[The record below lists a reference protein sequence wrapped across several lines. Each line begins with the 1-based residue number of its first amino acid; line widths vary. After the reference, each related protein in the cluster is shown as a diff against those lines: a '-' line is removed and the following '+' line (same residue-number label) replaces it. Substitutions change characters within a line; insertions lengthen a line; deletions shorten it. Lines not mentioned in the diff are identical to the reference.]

1 MKKFLLLTIMCVFAL
16 LGNVKAQVTTVEIGT
31 DKNLVAGNYY
41 LPTFD
46 YSNYSIS
53 QQIYTEEDF
62 NGNLGLI
69 TSVAFK
75 LSNAGSIT
83 NRIYEVYMKHA
94 ENLDS
99 QVAISAEDKV
109 FDGEVAMSN
118 IIGTWVT
125 IPFNKAFDYAGGN
138 VMVCVYDKTGV
149 SAGNGYH
156 TFYTYATD
164 SHRARYSQSAT
175 SINVSSVN
183 MNNCPKPYVNLV
195 RFEMAPKPMVKA
207 ELDSIGL
214 GEVMLG
220 EYWPEST
227 PFELNVK
234 VSNTTITDLKVDND
248 FFVLPALEDI
258 DFTVDPAVIEV
269 SYDRNAASD
278 GVETGNITMAY
289 EDTTLVIPVAARTY
303 TPGEADV
310 WELAKEV
317 AFEGNK
323 YADTVKFT
331 DLHDNYSLPGETAN
345 AVTPDAVYSFELKSE
360 TILRAKVEGTN
371 AKIAIYNEDFNGKG
385 GPSND
390 NNYKGNVF
398 IDSEFFFD
406 FNEDVLMGW
415 TVKNTYGNDNN
426 WELDKYWGV
435 DNTNCIISNSYK
447 TGATGTFLK
456 ADNYAITEKTYYI
469 TENSKLSFDAK
480 CNNHDV
486 FGVDHVKVEVS
497 KDGENMIFI
506 EEITPGDGVYET
518 KVIDLGAKFA
528 ELGLEY
534 SDYHVVLHHKE
545 DNKMNVMVDNVRL
558 SNAANVMNVV
568 RSMAAVDAAEIYAVE
583 YPAGKYYVVAA
594 AESQFNFELA
604 LLNEADLPAT
614 PENLVATT
622 IDEFSIGLSWNSADK
637 ATSYNIYRN
646 DEFVVNVTDT
656 TYIDENLDSDVDYC
670 YVVKAYNDILESVA
684 SEKACAK
691 TKKVVLTP
699 PTEITA
705 EATGETTIVLTWAKV
720 EKVGGYKIYDMKSGQ
735 VVDIVSDS
743 TLTYTVE
750 NLAPGTAY
758 CYAVS
763 SVYKN
768 RESFDKSDM
777 ACATTL
783 ETETVV
789 CDVPQNLKVVVT
801 KDDPNYDKKYKITL
815 TWDAVEGAE
824 GYAVYVANQYYPDGI
839 YMGTVTSNEYING
852 TDTEGELYFYVKTI
866 CNGDLGI
873 ASEPSE
879 SVLCVLAEVEFDV
892 VAATNIENAG
902 IIAGAGTYSQG
913 DTVTL
918 TATANEGYKFI
929 NWTENG
935 EVVSEEAKYLFEITE
950 DRNLVANF
958 EEIED
963 PENPGGNDPEQPV
976 DPEQPENPEQ
986 PGDSVVLAAPV
997 VVADTLTETTVTLL
1011 WNVVENATSY
1021 NVYMDTEL
1029 VENVTDTVYMV
1040 DGLTAETA
1048 YSFTVTA
1055 VADTLESEFSN
1066 VVTVTTL
1073 KIEEPGGDEPV
1084 DPEQPVDPENPGG
1097 NEPGEGDDNEDPEN
1111 PGGNEPGDGE
1121 ITCIVTAVANPEEG
1135 GSISGAGTY
1144 KKDMTVTL
1152 KATAKSGYQFL
1163 NWTENDVIVS
1173 TESEYTFTITK
1184 DINLV
1189 ANFVVLEYEVIV
1201 VVNPEVAGEVKGTG
1215 TYKKNTSVTLTA
1227 IANEGYKFVSWVEN
1241 GEVISETSEYSFV
1254 VTRDVELIANFVSTE
1269 GVEELASSFNI
1280 YPNPVNDKLYIE
1292 TLTQTQTIE
1301 IYDIYG
1307 RLQVAEMPRCQGG
1320 FVIEVS
1326 NLTPGVYSVIIK
1338 TDDEAVVRRFVK
1350 K

>member
-1 MKKFLLLTIMCVFAL
+1 MKKALFLTIMCVFAL
-16 LGNVKAQVTTVEIGT
+16 LGNVNAQVTTVEIGT

-41 LPTFD
+41 LPTYD
-46 YSNYSIS
+46 YQKYSIS

-62 NGNLGLI
+62 NGNFGSI
-69 TSVAFK
+69 KSVAFK

-83 NRIYEVYMKHA
+83 NRTYEVYMKHA
-94 ENLDS
+94 EDLNS

-125 IPFNKAFDYAGGN
+125 IPFEKAFDYAGGN

-149 SAGNGYH
+149 SAGYPGYH

-164 SHRARYSQSAT
+164 SHRAKYFQSAMP
-175 SINVSSVN
+175 INVSSVN
-183 MNNCPKPYVNLV
+183 MGNCPTPYVNLV
-195 RFEMAPKPMVKA
+195 RFEMTPKPMVKA
-207 ELDSIGL
+207 ELDSIDL

-220 EYWPEST
+220 EYWSESK
-227 PFELNVK
+227 PFELNVR
-234 VSNTTITDLKVDND
+234 VVATTITDLKVDND

-360 TILRAKVEGTN
+360 TILRAKVEGAK

-390 NNYKGNVF
+390 NNEKGNVL
-398 IDSEFFFD
+398 ITSEFFFD

-415 TVKNTYGNDNN
+415 TVRNNNDNENN
-426 WELDKYWGV
+426 WEIAKNFGV
-435 DNTNCIISNSYK
+435 DSTSCIISNSYK
-447 TGATGTFLK
+447 TGTTGTFLK

-558 SNAANVMNVV
+558 SNAAKTRGSSNV
-568 RSMAAVDAAEIYAVE
+568 SEIYAVE

-594 AESQFNFELA
+594 AEGQFNFELV
-604 LLNEADLPAT
+604 LLNEEDLPAT

-691 TKKVVLTP
+691 TMKVVLTP

-705 EATGETTIVLTWAKV
+705 EAIGETTIVLTWAKV
-720 EKVGGYKIYDMKSGQ
+720 EKVGGYKIYDMKSSQ
-735 VVDIVSDS
+735 VVDIVSD
-743 TLTYTVE
+743 TTYTVE
-750 NLAPGTAY
+750 NLAPGTEG

-777 ACATTL
+777 VCATTL
-783 ETETVV
+783 AS
-789 CDVPQNLKVVVT
+789 VPDAPVNVNVEATSSSSVKVS
-801 KDDPNYDKKYKITL
+801 
-815 TWDAVEGAE
+815 WDAVADVKLYYIYSADTMLAKTSYTYYNIVSLESNKQ
-824 GYAVYVANQYYPDGI
+824 YCFRITAV
-839 YMGTVTSNEYING
+839 
-852 TDTEGELYFYVKTI
+852 
-866 CNGDLGI
+866 NGDV
-873 ASEPSE
+873 E
-879 SVLCVLAEVEFDV
+879 SA
-892 VAATNIENAG
+892 
-902 IIAGAGTYSQG
+902 
-913 DTVTL
+913 
-918 TATANEGYKFI
+918 K
-929 NWTENG
+929 
-935 EVVSEEAKYLFEITE
+935 SEEACGTTLEAE
-950 DRNLVANF
+950 L
-958 EEIED
+958 E
-963 PENPGGNDPEQPV
+963 
-976 DPEQPENPEQ
+976 
-986 PGDSVVLAAPV
+986 APV
-997 VVADTLTETTVTLL
+997 AVASAISDTAIVLS
-1011 WNVVENATSY
+1011 WNVVEGATAY
-1021 NVYMDTEL
+1021 NVYADTALL
-1029 VENVTDTVYMV
+1029 VNVTDTTFTVT
-1040 DGLTAETA
+1040 GLTANTQ
-1048 YSFTVTA
+1048 YCFA
-1055 VADTLESEFSN
+1055 VAAVNSTDESEKSA
-1066 VVTVTTL
+1066 VVCATTWVDA
-1073 KIEEPGGDEPV
+1073 IEELS
-1084 DPEQPVDPENPGG
+1084 
-1097 NEPGEGDDNEDPEN
+1097 
-1111 PGGNEPGDGE
+1111 
-1121 ITCIVTAVANPEEG
+1121 A
-1135 GSISGAGTY
+1135 
-1144 KKDMTVTL
+1144 
-1152 KATAKSGYQFL
+1152 
-1163 NWTENDVIVS
+1163 
-1173 TESEYTFTITK
+1173 
-1184 DINLV
+1184 
-1189 ANFVVLEYEVIV
+1189 
-1201 VVNPEVAGEVKGTG
+1201 
-1215 TYKKNTSVTLTA
+1215 
-1227 IANEGYKFVSWVEN
+1227 
-1241 GEVISETSEYSFV
+1241 
-1254 VTRDVELIANFVSTE
+1254 
-1269 GVEELASSFNI
+1269 SFNI
-1280 YPNPVNDKLYIE
+1280 YPNPVSDKLYIE
-1292 TLTQTQTIE
+1292 TLTQTHTLTVE
-1301 IYDIYG
+1301 IYDVYG
-1307 RLQVAEMPRCQGG
+1307 RQQSMVNGQQST
-1320 FVIEVS
+1320 VIDVT
-1326 NLTPGVYSVIIK
+1326 NLNSGVYFVKVVTSEG
-1338 TDDEAVVRRFVK
+1338 EAVKRFIK

>member
-1 MKKFLLLTIMCVFAL
+1 MKKALLLAIMCVFAL

-41 LPTFD
+41 LPNYD
-46 YSNYSIS
+46 YQKYSIS

-62 NGNLGLI
+62 NGNFGSI
-69 TSVAFK
+69 KSVAFK

-83 NRIYEVYMKHA
+83 NRTYEVYMKHV
-94 ENLDS
+94 EGLNS
-99 QVAISAEDKV
+99 QVAVSAEDKV

-149 SAGNGYH
+149 SAGYPGYH

-164 SHRARYSQSAT
+164 SHRAKYFQSAIP
-175 SINVSSVN
+175 INVSSVN
-183 MNNCPKPYVNLV
+183 MGNCPTPYVNLV
-195 RFEMAPKPMVKA
+195 RFEMTPKPMVKA
-207 ELDSIGL
+207 ELDSIDL

-220 EYWPEST
+220 EYWSESK
-227 PFELNVK
+227 PFELNVR
-234 VSNTTITDLKVDND
+234 VVATTITDLKVDND

-360 TILRAKVEGTN
+360 TILRTKVEG
-371 AKIAIYNEDFNGKG
+371 AKAKVVIYNEDFNGKG

-390 NNYKGNVF
+390 NNEKGNVL
-398 IDSEFFFD
+398 ITSEFFFD

-415 TVKNTYGNDNN
+415 TVRNNNDNENN
-426 WELDKYWGV
+426 WEIAKNFGV
-435 DNTNCIISNSYK
+435 DSTSCIISNSYK

-480 CNNHDV
+480 CNNHAV

-558 SNAANVMNVV
+558 SNAAKTRGSSNV
-568 RSMAAVDAAEIYAVE
+568 SEIYAVE

-594 AESQFNFELA
+594 AEGQFNFELV
-604 LLNEADLPAT
+604 LLNEEDLPAT

-622 IDEFSIGLSWNSADK
+622 IDEFSIGLSWNSAAK

-691 TKKVVLTP
+691 TMKVVLTP

-705 EATGETTIVLTWAKV
+705 EAIGETTIVLTWAKV
-720 EKVGGYKIYDMKSGQ
+720 EKVGGYKIYDMKSSQ
-735 VVDIVSDS
+735 VVDIVSD
-743 TLTYTVE
+743 TTYTVE
-750 NLAPGTAY
+750 NLASGTEY

-777 ACATTL
+777 VCATTL
-783 ETETVV
+783 AS
-789 CDVPQNLKVVVT
+789 VPDAPVNVNVEATSSVSVKVS
-801 KDDPNYDKKYKITL
+801 
-815 TWDAVEGAE
+815 WDAVADVKLYYIYSADTMLAKTSYTYYNIVSLESNKQ
-824 GYAVYVANQYYPDGI
+824 YCFRITAV
-839 YMGTVTSNEYING
+839 
-852 TDTEGELYFYVKTI
+852 
-866 CNGDLGI
+866 NGDV
-873 ASEPSE
+873 E
-879 SVLCVLAEVEFDV
+879 SA
-892 VAATNIENAG
+892 
-902 IIAGAGTYSQG
+902 
-913 DTVTL
+913 
-918 TATANEGYKFI
+918 K
-929 NWTENG
+929 
-935 EVVSEEAKYLFEITE
+935 SEEACGTTLEAE
-950 DRNLVANF
+950 L
-958 EEIED
+958 E
-963 PENPGGNDPEQPV
+963 
-976 DPEQPENPEQ
+976 
-986 PGDSVVLAAPV
+986 APV
-997 VVADTLTETTVTLL
+997 AVASAISDTAIALR
-1011 WNVVENATSY
+1011 WNVVEGATSY
-1021 NVYMDTEL
+1021 NVYSDTALL
-1029 VENVTDTVYMV
+1029 VNVTDTTYTVT
-1040 DGLTAETA
+1040 GLTANTQ
-1048 YSFTVTA
+1048 YCFTVTA
-1055 VADTLESEFSN
+1055 VSGNAESEKSAAACA
-1066 VVTVTTL
+1066 TTWIDA
-1073 KIEEPGGDEPV
+1073 IEELS
-1084 DPEQPVDPENPGG
+1084 
-1097 NEPGEGDDNEDPEN
+1097 
-1111 PGGNEPGDGE
+1111 
-1121 ITCIVTAVANPEEG
+1121 A
-1135 GSISGAGTY
+1135 
-1144 KKDMTVTL
+1144 
-1152 KATAKSGYQFL
+1152 
-1163 NWTENDVIVS
+1163 
-1173 TESEYTFTITK
+1173 
-1184 DINLV
+1184 
-1189 ANFVVLEYEVIV
+1189 
-1201 VVNPEVAGEVKGTG
+1201 
-1215 TYKKNTSVTLTA
+1215 
-1227 IANEGYKFVSWVEN
+1227 
-1241 GEVISETSEYSFV
+1241 
-1254 VTRDVELIANFVSTE
+1254 
-1269 GVEELASSFNI
+1269 SFNI
-1280 YPNPVNDKLYIE
+1280 YPNPVSDKLYIE
-1292 TLTQTQTIE
+1292 TETEIENVVVYTITGVVAQQSTANGQQLTI
-1301 IYDIYG
+1301 D
-1307 RLQVAEMPRCQGG
+1307 VA
-1320 FVIEVS
+1320 
-1326 NLTPGVYSVIIK
+1326 NLNSGVY
-1338 TDDEAVVRRFVK
+1338 FVK
-1350 K
+1350 VVTANGEVVKRVLKH